1 MSRFTTRHLRTSSG
15 TWLSAAITGVAA
27 AATAGVLVLAPGS
40 PGSGTGTPELAAA
53 PVAKS
58 KKVPAAAMKRPV
70 LEKGEKGKAVRWVQ
84 RQLDMK
90 PTGNFGKPT
99 KRAVKRYQRK
109 NDVAVTGVVTWATW
123 RKLLGR
129 VDSLGKRVER
139 LRWKALAR
147 CESSNNPRAVSANG
161 QYHGLYQFSK
171 PTWSGVGGDGRP
183 SRRSARQ
190 QTFRAKLLYL
200 DRGSAPWPHCGS
212 RLY

>member
-1 MSRFTTRHLRTSSG
+1 MSLSTTRHTRTSSG
-15 TWLSAAITGVAA
+15 RWFSAAITGVAA

-40 PGSGTGTPELAAA
+40 GVGTADQSAA

-58 KKVPAAAMKRPV
+58 KKVPGAVMKRPV
-70 LEKGEKGKAVRWVQ
+70 LEKGEKGKAVSWVQ

-90 PTGNFGKPT
+90 PSGNFGKKT

-161 QYHGLYQFSK
+161 QFHGLYQFSK

-200 DRGSAPWPHCGS
+200 DSGSAPWPHCGS

>member
-1 MSRFTTRHLRTSSG
+1 MSLFTTRHTRTSSG
-15 TWLSAAITGVAA
+15 RWFSAGVAGVAA
-27 AATAGVLVLAPGS
+27 AAVAGALVLAPGT
-40 PGSGTGTPELAAA
+40 GSGTAEPAAT
-53 PVAKS
+53 PVANS
-58 KKVPAAAMKRPV
+58 TKVSGAVMKRPV

-84 RQLDMK
+84 RQLDRK
-90 PTGNFGKPT
+90 PTGNFGKGT
-99 KRAVKRYQRK
+99 KRAVKRYQRT
-109 NDVAVTGVVTWATW
+109 NAVAVTGAVTWATW

-129 VDSLGKRVER
+129 VGSLGKRVER

-147 CESSNNPRAVSANG
+147 CESSNNPRAVSSNG
-161 QYHGLYQFSK
+161 QFHGLYQFSK